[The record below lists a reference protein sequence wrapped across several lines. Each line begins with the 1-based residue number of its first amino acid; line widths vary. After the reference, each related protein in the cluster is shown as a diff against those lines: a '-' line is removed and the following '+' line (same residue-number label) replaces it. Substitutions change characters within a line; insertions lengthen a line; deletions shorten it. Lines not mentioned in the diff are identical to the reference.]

1 MREGGQSEPIRGCSS
16 CCSAWLQRVLQRC
29 NGAAARV
36 TRALH
41 ERYTMATCAGGRV
54 AARLQKALEAHT
66 PIVTE
71 GAAKFE
77 IFAQMFDAMVLGLPV
92 GTGIGTIEF
101 RVEIVDQLVHNRWIT
116 SCIVVISHAEAQQS
130 HVRFPRG
137 PPRISLRF
145 FAQQGAN

>member
-1 MREGGQSEPIRGCSS
+1 MSQSAVVARVAARGCSA
-16 CCSAWLQRVLQRC
+16 CCSAATALLH
-29 NGAAARV
+29 
-36 TRALH
+36 ALH
-41 ERYTMATCAGGRV
+41 ERYTSVTQLLRARGRV